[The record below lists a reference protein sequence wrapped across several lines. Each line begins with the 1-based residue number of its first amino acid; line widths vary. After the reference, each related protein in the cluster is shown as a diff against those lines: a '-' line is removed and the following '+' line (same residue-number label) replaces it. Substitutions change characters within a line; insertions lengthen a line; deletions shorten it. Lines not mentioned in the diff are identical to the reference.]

1 MEPYRRIPQMGILF
15 RNLNR
20 SFFTVLL
27 AAALL
32 TMCSQQG
39 FGEQRDLP
47 ENDYDSVEERRLQVR
62 IIEAHDTLIEE
73 KKALRAKETELLKL
87 EKEIDLKLKSIDRQ
101 LTQMEQQKREL
112 ETLLTKKSEA
122 DQRKVRSLGQIYENM
137 DPVLAAQALAT
148 LDSQL
153 VADILAEIKPRSAA
167 RILNGFTTEK
177 AAEVSR
183 LFLTTPGQ

>member
-1 MEPYRRIPQMGILF
+1 MKLLYP
-15 RNLNR
+15 NLNR
-20 SFFTVLL
+20 SIFTALVALGVLAMSSL
-27 AAALL
+27 
-32 TMCSQQG
+32 QG
-39 FGEQRDLP
+39 FGEQDFP
-47 ENDYDSVEERRLQVR
+47 KNEYDSVEERRLQVR
-62 IIEAHDTLIEE
+62 IIETQDTLIEE

-87 EKEIDLKLKSIDRQ
+87 EKEIDLKLDSIDRK

-112 ETLLTKKSEA
+112 ETLLKKKSEV
-122 DQRKVRSLGQIYENM
+122 DQRKVKSLGQIYENM

-153 VADILAEIKPRSAA
+153 AAEILAEIKPRSAA

-183 LFLTTPGQ
+183 LFLSTPDQ